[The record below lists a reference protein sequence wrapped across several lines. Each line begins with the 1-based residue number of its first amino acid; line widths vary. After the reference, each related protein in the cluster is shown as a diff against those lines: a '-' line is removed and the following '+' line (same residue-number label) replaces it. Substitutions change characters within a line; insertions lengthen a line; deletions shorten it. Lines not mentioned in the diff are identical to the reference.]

1 MKLVLSKE
9 SPETKT
15 RNEIQGGKI
24 QTAEKYPIVW
34 AGGAR
39 TGRQKVQAT
48 QQKFSYEQLYNLSK

>member
-24 QTAEKYPIVW
+24 QTAEKYPTVNI
-34 AGGAR
+34 GLEDSKDGCYI
-39 TGRQKVQAT
+39 QKG
-48 QQKFSYEQLYNLSK
+48 